1 MILTFIERL
10 SFESPEVSLVTP
22 LLIDETHQI
31 IEGIRVV
38 QEPEK
43 TLQQEL
49 GITAGA

>member
-1 MILTFIERL
+1 MERL
-10 SFESPEVSLVTP
+10 PFESPEVSLVTP
-22 LLIDETHQI
+22 VLIDEIHKI

-38 QEPEK
+38 QESEK